1 MQTRLFLFRNL
12 PALELSK
19 LSRKPIDKV
28 FEVFEVN
35 KDTGGELLPKNQE
48 YNQDHLKFTALGR
61 RQRKL
66 LLNEK
71 VRSKEVNK
79 KDMIFI
85 RE

>member
-48 YNQDHLKFTALGR
+48 YKGSSEIHSLREKAKKAAPKRKSKLKRGKQKGYDFY
-61 RQRKL
+61 
-66 LLNEK
+66 
-71 VRSKEVNK
+71 
-79 KDMIFI
+79 
-85 RE
+85 